1 MAEESTELANLL
13 WLECNS
19 TTTQQEAAWIEHL
32 PQHCLHLGCA

>member
-19 TTTQQEAAWIEHL
+19 TTTQQAAWIEHL